1 MEVTATYPSKAN
13 FVTKIMEAA
22 NAVLSILEVVVLD
35 ESESAKGS
43 VGEAAA

>member
-1 MEVTATYPSKAN
+1 MVATATYPSKAD

-35 ESESAKGS
+35 ESEPVSMVS
-43 VGEAAA
+43 E